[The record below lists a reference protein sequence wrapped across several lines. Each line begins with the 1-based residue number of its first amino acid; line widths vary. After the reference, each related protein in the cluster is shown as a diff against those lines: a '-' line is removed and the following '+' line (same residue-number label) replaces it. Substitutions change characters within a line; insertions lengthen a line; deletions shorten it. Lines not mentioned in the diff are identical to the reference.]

1 MSDNYLIYR
10 HVIPYSIF
18 VYSYAILGFN
28 EIKLD
33 RLPAISMSS
42 LDTLL
47 SPEILRF
54 ILENNFIE
62 DFEEKGGYIEYTKE
76 IGRNRITLMR
86 FKL

>member
-1 MSDNYLIYR
+1 M
-10 HVIPYSIF
+10 
-18 VYSYAILGFN
+18 YAILGFN

-42 LDTLL
+42 FDTLL

-54 ILENNFIE
+54 ILENNFPIE